1 MKPLKRIHHYLQ
13 QRYGAMW
20 SLLLFAMV
28 MLGLIVIQV
37 FGWSANWHSPDAD
50 KYLGWMYACNLGC
63 LLVISVQLLRLD
75 CRRLLSRRTAEI
87 LNTCGS
93 AIFILMFIRNRLDD
107 HVTSVD
113 LHAAPFYAED
123 SSFIYLLCLLLFFC
137 ASMVFRLDVPDVD
150 DSRNYLSVAHL
161 ASFPERRWW
170 TERRRHSYIDG
181 MAIRQHV
188 SVEQSRQTP
197 HPLARNHRRQTT

>member
-20 SLLLFAMV
+20 SLLLFVLV

-37 FGWSANWHSPDAD
+37 FGWSANWYSPDAD

-87 LNTCGS
+87 LDTCGS
-93 AIFILMFIRNRLDD
+93 AVILLMLIRNRLDD

-113 LHAAPFYAED
+113 LHENSFYERDAM
-123 SSFIYLLCLLLFFC
+123 FIYLLGFLLFFC
-137 ASMVFRLDVPDVD
+137 ASMV
-150 DSRNYLSVAHL
+150 
-161 ASFPERRWW
+161 RRAVKIK
-170 TERRRHSYIDG
+170 E
-181 MAIRQHV
+181 
-188 SVEQSRQTP
+188 EQDLTI
-197 HPLARNHRRQTT
+197 

>member
-63 LLVISVQLLRLD
+63 LL
-75 CRRLLSRRTAEI
+75 LSAGYQR
-87 LNTCGS
+87 
-93 AIFILMFIRNRLDD
+93 
-107 HVTSVD
+107 
-113 LHAAPFYAED
+113 AAAAAGL
-123 SSFIYLLCLLLFFC
+123 S
-137 ASMVFRLDVPDVD
+137 
-150 DSRNYLSVAHL
+150 SVAEPPHGGDFEYVRDCHL
-161 ASFPERRWW
+161 Y
-170 TERRRHSYIDG
+170 TDVHS
-181 MAIRQHV
+181 
-188 SVEQSRQTP
+188 
-197 HPLARNHRRQTT
+197 

>member
-13 QRYGAMW
+13 QRYGAVW

-63 LLVISVQLLRLD
+63 LLIISVQLLRLD

-87 LNTCGS
+87 LDTCGT
-93 AIFILMFIRNRLDD
+93 AIFILMFIRNRLGPILCRGLVV
-107 HVTSVD
+107 HLFAVPPAVF
-113 LHAAPFYAED
+113 LREHGAPCGED
-123 SSFIYLLCLLLFFC
+123 
-137 ASMVFRLDVPDVD
+137 
-150 DSRNYLSVAHL
+150 
-161 ASFPERRWW
+161 
-170 TERRRHSYIDG
+170 
-181 MAIRQHV
+181 
-188 SVEQSRQTP
+188 
-197 HPLARNHRRQTT
+197 

>member
-1 MKPLKRIHHYLQ
+1 MKPLKRIYHYLQ

-28 MLGLIVIQV
+28 MLGQIVMQV

-63 LLVISVQLLRLD
+63 LLIISVQLLRLD

-87 LNTCGS
+87 LDTCGS
-93 AIFILMFIRNRLDD
+93 AVILLMLIRNRLDD

-113 LHAAPFYAED
+113 LHENSFYEGDAM
-123 SSFIYLLCLLLFFC
+123 FIYLLGFLLFFC
-137 ASMVFRLDVPDVD
+137 ASMV
-150 DSRNYLSVAHL
+150 
-161 ASFPERRWW
+161 RRAVKIK
-170 TERRRHSYIDG
+170 E
-181 MAIRQHV
+181 
-188 SVEQSRQTP
+188 EQDLTI
-197 HPLARNHRRQTT
+197 

>member
-13 QRYGAMW
+13 QRYGAVW

-63 LLVISVQLLRLD
+63 LLIISVQLLRLD

-93 AIFILMFIRNRLDD
+93 AIFILMFIRNRLDG

-137 ASMVFRLDVPDVD
+137 ASMV
-150 DSRNYLSVAHL
+150 
-161 ASFPERRWW
+161 RRAVKIK
-170 TERRRHSYIDG
+170 E
-181 MAIRQHV
+181 
-188 SVEQSRQTP
+188 EQDLTI
-197 HPLARNHRRQTT
+197 